1 MTRPWRSSVVAV
13 SGESRRA
20 ELLDALSAD
29 PHDFDVVFVESIA
42 RGYARIRGLRPDIVV
57 IFMAIDDVAAC
68 LLLSMLSLDRSVSD
82 IPVVTCI
89 TGRSSAI
96 VEPIHPGVETMPSR
110 DVWM

>member
-1 MTRPWRSSVVAV
+1 MTSHDPTAVVAV
-13 SGESRRA
+13 SGDSRRA
-20 ELLDALSAD
+20 ELLDVLSAD

-42 RGYARIRGLRPDIVV
+42 RAYARIKELRPDIVV

-68 LLLSMLSLDRSVSD
+68 QLLSMLSLDRSVSG

-96 VEPIHPGVETMPSR
+96 VEPIHPGIEMMLSR
-110 DVWM
+110 ELWM